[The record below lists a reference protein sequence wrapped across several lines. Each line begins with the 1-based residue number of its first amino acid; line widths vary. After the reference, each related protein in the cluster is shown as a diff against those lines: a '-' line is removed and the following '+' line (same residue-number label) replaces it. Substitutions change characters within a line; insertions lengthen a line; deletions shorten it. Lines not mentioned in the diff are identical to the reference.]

1 MRANL
6 PAKANIISVHKL
18 RSSFAMT
25 FYKMT
30 NGDILALQQRLGHKS
45 ITTTNIYAKAAELE
59 MKNNLENDIKNVEN
73 DIKEVAKEAK
83 KIQKEIQH
91 TQEKY
96 MSQAKLTLDEKVS
109 ELRAVAE
116 NQWKENQEKQQ
127 ILRSNLEKQFEE
139 NSEKWVNSI
148 VSDVLN

>member
-1 MRANL
+1 LFTEVADFLLHYNHLKTNFIPVTIAVTGKIPWGVIMNDL
-6 PAKANIISVHKL
+6 LKKL
-18 RSSFAMT
+18 VEIDKEAQAID
-25 FYKMT
+25 
-30 NGDILALQQRLGHKS
+30 N
-45 ITTTNIYAKAAELE
+45 ELKKE
-59 MKNNLENDIKNVEN
+59 KDNLEAE
-73 DIKEVAKEAK
+73 
-83 KIQKEIQH
+83 IQKEIQH